1 MEKCKKVTRMT
12 LRQAEVALRNK
23 ISDEEFKEKNTYYV
37 SNGELEEFKAAA
49 VKLLKARDFL
59 EDFLKKERY
68 ALDTLRNGY
77 IGKKVSTV
85 DGSEFVQITRGAP
98 YGYLAA
104 VFDEKTKKIYGGFTY
119 VSKDERFV
127 HPVIGQAI
135 ALLRAIDARKNE
147 SDIELE
153 GNSPY
158 LKNSDKPQ
166 WAHFKNRMYRYF
178 RPEEFSHSRG
188 ETPMEQESFE
198 EIHVWQFLLAAKNAK
213 SKKEFTAACK
223 QLTDNLKKVNT
234 KIK

>member
-37 SNGELEEFKAAA
+37 SNGELEEFKDAA

-77 IGKKVSTV
+77 IGKRVSTV
-85 DGSEFVQITRGAP
+85 DGAEFVQITRGAP

-104 VFDEKTKKIYGGFTY
+104 VYDEKTKKIYGGFTY
-119 VSKDERFV
+119 VSKDEKFV

-153 GNSPY
+153 SNSPY

-213 SKKEFTAACK
+213 SKKEFTTACK

>member
-37 SNGELEEFKAAA
+37 SNGELEEFKEAAER
-49 VKLLKARDFL
+49 LLKARDFL

-85 DGSEFVQITRGAP
+85 DGAEFVQITRGAP

-119 VSKDERFV
+119 VSKDEKFV

-213 SKKEFTAACK
+213 NKKEFTTACK

>member
-1 MEKCKKVTRMT
+1 MKKCKKVTRMT

-37 SNGELEEFKAAA
+37 SNGELEEFKEAAER
-49 VKLLKARDFL
+49 LLKARDFL

-85 DGSEFVQITRGAP
+85 DGAEFVQITRGAP

-119 VSKDERFV
+119 VSKDEKFV

-135 ALLRAIDARKNE
+135 ALLRAIDARKND

-153 GNSPY
+153 SNSPY

-188 ETPMEQESFE
+188 ETPMEQEGFE